1 MDKYQTNKKLKKMN
15 KFNIKMNQIK
25 NLMNQMLDS
34 LIDL

>member
-1 MDKYQTNKKLKKMN
+1 MDKYQTSKKLKKMN
-15 KFNIKMNQIK
+15 KFNMKMNQIK